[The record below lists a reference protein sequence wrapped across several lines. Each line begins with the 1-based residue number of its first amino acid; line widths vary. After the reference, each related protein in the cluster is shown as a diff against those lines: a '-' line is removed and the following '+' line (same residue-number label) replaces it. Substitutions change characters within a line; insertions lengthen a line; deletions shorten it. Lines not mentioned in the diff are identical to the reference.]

1 MLNPL
6 YCILSPDYAI
16 LIAMHTKPKKAPPKK
31 KNFQKISYAKAPN
44 KALSAYASSALS
56 WLRQAEF
63 LMSAPKLDLCVED
76 TGFEIAFAGRS
87 NAGKSSA
94 INTITNQRQLA
105 RASKRPGRTQMINFF
120 TLGNPD
126 QRLVDLPGYGYAAV
140 PEEMKKVWQ
149 KELQNYLIERKSLT
163 GLVLLMDVRHP
174 LQDFDRMM
182 LQWAKDRHLFI
193 HILLTKSD
201 KLNRG
206 PASAALQDVKKQLK
220 AMKLDFS
227 IQLFSSLNKEGLEEL
242 AMVMAGRLNYVI
254 DEDGKAINPAEN
266 TLNTQDMSLHPDVDL
281 DGLGTELNTKTT
293 GLEGINID
301 DIPVLGEHDLEQA
314 DFEVNDLDTDDLK
327 QD

>member
-266 TLNTQDMSLHPDVDL
+266 TLNTQDMSLHPDVAL

-301 DIPVLGEHDLEQA
+301 DIPVLGEHDLDE
-314 DFEVNDLDTDDLK
+314 DDLK